1 MEGSTNM
8 TASDSDITGIA
19 QIAINVH
26 DLERA
31 KAFYRDVLGLP
42 LLLEAPGLVFFGC
55 GSVRLMLSRPDR
67 PEYDHP
73 GSILYYRVADIDGA
87 HARLKSQVAFDGPP
101 RRVHRDSRHE
111 LWLAAFRDP
120 EGNPIALFC
129 ERSPA

>member
-1 MEGSTNM
+1 M
-8 TASDSDITGIA
+8 TESDSVITEIA

-42 LLLEAPGLVFFGC
+42 LVLEAPGLVFFRC

-67 PEYDHP
+67 PEFDHP
-73 GSILYYRVADIDGA
+73 ASILYYRVADIEAA
-87 HARLKSQVAFDGPP
+87 HVRLKTKVTFDGPP

-111 LWLAAFRDP
+111 LWLAAFQDP

-129 ERSPA
+129 ERPAA

>member
-1 MEGSTNM
+1 M
-8 TASDSDITGIA
+8 TTPDSEITEIA
-19 QIAINVH
+19 QVAVNVH
-26 DLERA
+26 DLARA

-42 LLLEAPGLVFFGC
+42 LVLEAPGLVFFRC

-67 PEYDHP
+67 PELDHP
-73 GSILYYRVADIDGA
+73 ASILYYRVADIDAA
-87 HARLKSQVAFDGPP
+87 HARLQSQVTFDEPP

-129 ERSPA
+129 ERPRA